1 MIFMDKSGFVLVG
14 IISSLMHELGHIIA
28 VKAKK
33 CSIDR
38 IKLGC
43 VNADIFLNG
52 GNLTDK
58 IIILFSGSMMNFFIA
73 FIFKIMCSVYY
84 DVNIFRTIY
93 LQNLCIGILNL
104 LPIATLDGGCIF
116 LSLLNEKID
125 SIVALRV
132 YNIVSF
138 IFLIPLFCIGIWI
151 LITSEYNFSLMLLVI
166 YLISCILLKK
176 NMF

>member
-73 FIFKIMCSVYY
+73 VIFKIMCSVYY

-93 LQNLCIGILNL
+93 LQNLFIGILNL
-104 LPIATLDGGCIF
+104 LPISTLDGGCIL
-116 LSLLNEKID
+116 LSLLNKKID

-151 LITSEYNFSLMLLVI
+151 LITSEYNFSLILLVT

>member
-1 MIFMDKSGFVLVG
+1 MG

-73 FIFKIMCSVYY
+73 VIFKIMCSVYY
-84 DVNIFRTIY
+84 DVNIFQTIY

-104 LPIATLDGGCIF
+104 LPISTLDGGCIF

-138 IFLIPLFCIGIWI
+138 IFLIPLFCIGMWI
-151 LITSEYNFSLMLLVI
+151 LITSEYNFSLILLVT

>member
-14 IISSLMHELGHIIA
+14 IISSLMHEVGHIIA

-33 CSIDR
+33 CNIDS

-43 VNADIFLNG
+43 VNADIFLNC

-58 IIILFSGSMMNFFIA
+58 IIILFSGSVMNFFIA
-73 FIFKIMCSVYY
+73 VIFKIMCNMCC
-84 DVNIFRTIY
+84 DFNIFNTIY

-104 LPIATLDGGCIF
+104 LPISTLDGGCIL
-116 LSLLNEKID
+116 LSLLNKKID
-125 SIVALRV
+125 SLIALRV
-132 YNIVSF
+132 SNIVSF
-138 IFLIPLFCIGIWI
+138 IFLVPLFCIGMWI
-151 LITSEYNFSLMLLVI
+151 LVTSEYNFSLMLLVI
-166 YLISCILLKK
+166 YLISCIFLKK